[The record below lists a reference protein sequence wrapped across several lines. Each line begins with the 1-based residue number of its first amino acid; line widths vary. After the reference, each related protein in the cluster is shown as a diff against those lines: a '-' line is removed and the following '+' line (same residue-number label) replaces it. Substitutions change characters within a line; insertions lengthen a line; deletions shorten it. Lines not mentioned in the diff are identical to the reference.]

1 MKYCNIFDI
10 LTMVSHMTQFRR
22 GAGNITT
29 KLAAVRKAKGMTQ
42 RKLSYLSGVHRVS
55 IARYETGRVSPNA
68 RVLEKLADALGVPID
83 DIVGR
88 KAG

>member
-1 MKYCNIFDI
+1 MSRIKSN
-10 LTMVSHMTQFRR
+10 
-22 GAGNITT
+22 
-29 KLAAVRKAKGMTQ
+29 LAQIRKAKGMTQ

-55 IARYETGRVSPNA
+55 IARYESGRVSPTL

-83 DIVGR
+83 DIIGR